1 MARHRHKN
9 SRVKVYFRYKGR
21 CFRLMEAINFGTKT
35 SPELKIKGLT
45 ETYLQTKDDEHRFD
59 GHFHVGQLIRFVDG
73 DHVEFTYHKD
83 WLERGRSAYNKAKKC
98 STAFIAVGNSIYR
111 MSADGSREKVSN
123 LASTRVKAKCKK
135 FAL

>member
-1 MARHRHKN
+1 MTEIKR
-9 SRVKVYFRYKGR
+9 
-21 CFRLMEAINFGTKT
+21 IQ
-35 SPELKIKGLT
+35 KGLAR
-45 ETYLQTKDDEHRFD
+45 E
-59 GHFHVGQLIRFVDG
+59 
-73 DHVEFTYHKD
+73 
-83 WLERGRSAYNKAKKC
+83 GRSAYNKAKKS